1 MQQESHITISK
12 LTMILEVSRPT
23 ITRTIKNL
31 QNNGIIERIV
41 SKELVLRKSIKIN
54 IVKSFL
60 NIIKEKIVIV
70 LIA

>member
-12 LTMILEVSRPT
+12 LTMILEISRPT

>member
-1 MQQESHITISK
+1 
-12 LTMILEVSRPT
+12 MILEVSRPT

>member
-31 QNNGIIERIV
+31 QNNGVIERIV